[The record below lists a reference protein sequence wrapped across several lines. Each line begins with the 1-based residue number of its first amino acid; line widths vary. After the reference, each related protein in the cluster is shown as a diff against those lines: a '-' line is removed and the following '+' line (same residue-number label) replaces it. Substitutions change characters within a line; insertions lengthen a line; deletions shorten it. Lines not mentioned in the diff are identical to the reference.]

1 MIRFFK
7 QIREELLKQKRVSRY
22 IVYALGEIILI
33 VVGILI
39 AFSINNWQNNQED
52 RIKETAILKQL
63 QTEFN
68 SNLKQLDNKIDIR
81 KDIINGAIKLI
92 ACLDDPKLR
101 IVDSVN
107 TYLMMTQSYP
117 TFDPIINDLA
127 STGSLRLILNDSL
140 KQMLSYWTS
149 ELVQVKEEENA
160 WVLFRNEVYRPY
172 IIKHYQLRTM
182 ESDDLNPHSSR
193 TRKSLIGG
201 VQDTILYNIHEL
213 GHSSHNADLETL
225 FNKPD
230 FEDYLTN
237 CITHNLAVN
246 KQSFILRKRILDILD
261 LLDQEI
267 DKS

>member
-1 MIRFFK
+1 MIRFFR
-7 QIREELLKQKRVSRY
+7 QIREELLKEKRTSRY

-33 VVGILI
+33 VIGILI
-39 AFSINNWQNNQED
+39 AFSINNWKNNKED

-68 SNLKQLDNKIDIR
+68 SNLKQLDNKIAIR
-81 KDIINGAIKLI
+81 KDIIAGSLKLLD
-92 ACLDDPKLR
+92 CLDNPDLR
-101 IVDSVN
+101 NVDSVN
-107 TYLMMTQSYP
+107 IYLMMTQSYP

-160 WVLFRNEVYRPY
+160 WVAFRNEIYRPF
-172 IIKHYQLRTM
+172 IIKNYQLRTM
-182 ESDDLNPHSSR
+182 ESDDLNPNSSR

-201 VQDTILYNIHEL
+201 MKDTILYNIHEF
-213 GHSSHNADLETL
+213 GHSSHKEDLDTL
-225 FNKPD
+225 FNNPD

-237 CITHNLAVN
+237 CITHNLGVN
-246 KQSFILRKRILDILD
+246 KQSYILRNRILDILD
-261 LLDQEI
+261 LLDREI
-267 DKS
+267 TW